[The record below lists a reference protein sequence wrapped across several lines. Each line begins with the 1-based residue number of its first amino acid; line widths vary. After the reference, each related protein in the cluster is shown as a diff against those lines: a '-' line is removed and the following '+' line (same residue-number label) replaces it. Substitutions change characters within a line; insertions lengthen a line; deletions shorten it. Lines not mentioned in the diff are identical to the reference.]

1 MMIVQHKVGVLSKF
15 SRVAHTAQQP
25 EEGRSSKVR
34 AHVIVTAQ
42 STCSATTLGQ
52 RHVHTHTHTH
62 AHTHTLRGRK
72 HGDEVRSAHP
82 SREACPWRPG
92 ARLTALRPAAV
103 RSRRRALPHEGLG
116 CGALAWLVDG
126 LLLLLV
132 EATAAAMAAA
142 EERAG
147 ASRLRLKAPEG
158 PGGGGAA
165 AGFGSTM
172 SAAAEKAAALRN
184 LLSDAAVVESV
195 RGEPADTGAS
205 PAAGDMMVGTL
216 YTVDRGNEPPP
227 RLPNVLAY
235 HELVLWYGDR

>member
-15 SRVAHTAQQP
+15 SRVARTAQQP
-25 EEGRSSKVR
+25 EEGRSSKVL
-34 AHVIVTAQ
+34 AHIIVTAQ
-42 STCSATTLGQ
+42 STCSATTLG
-52 RHVHTHTHTH
+52 RTHIHTHTHTH
-62 AHTHTLRGRK
+62 TTRGK

-92 ARLTALRPAAV
+92 ARKAALRPAAV
-103 RSRRRALPHEGLG
+103 RRRRRALSHEGLG

-126 LLLLLV
+126 LLLV

-172 SAAAEKAAALRN
+172 SAAAEKAAAVRN